1 MCRPMEQL
9 SRRISSIVGEPYVS
23 TDGDIIED
31 ASHDATFITS
41 RPQIVARPEDTEQVG
56 AVVAAAYQAGI
67 PITTRG
73 AGTGLSGG
81 AVPLHGGLVI
91 ITDRLTT
98 LEVDE
103 TSMCARVGAGVITG
117 DLQTAAQAKG
127 LMYPPDPASLAR
139 CTIGGN
145 IATNAG
151 GPSCL
156 KYGVTAEYVLGL
168 TVVLA
173 EGKVI
178 TTGGRTRKRSAGYR
192 LSQLFVGSEG
202 TLGVVTEAFMRLIP
216 RPPHRGGL
224 LASFETTDSA
234 AASVVALLRSGHL
247 PVACELIDRSSLR
260 FVADLLPPDVDEGSA
275 LVLVEQDGH
284 DRAALMDEIRHMGS
298 ICATYQGAVTLLPDE
313 ADRESLWAARRAIGA
328 RLVERRSNRLPE
340 DIAVPLAQI
349 PSMVAAIHR
358 ICEQEGVDVSI
369 FGHAGDGNL
378 HPSILF
384 DDQDQQ
390 TLARVTRASAQI
402 FREAI
407 ALGGTVSAEH
417 GLGALKR
424 EFAMEDASESSLEL
438 MSQIKKLLDPSG
450 LLNPSKIFPSDPA
463 PEDFLRAL
471 PGWGDS

>member
-1 MCRPMEQL
+1 MKQL
-9 SRRISSIVGEPYVS
+9 SREISSIVGEPYVS
-23 TDGDIIED
+23 TDGDVIEE

-41 RPQIVARPEDTEQVG
+41 RPRIVARPHDTEQVA
-56 AVVAAAYQAGI
+56 AVVAAAYRAEV

-91 ITDRLTT
+91 VTDRLAA

-103 TSMCARVGAGVITG
+103 ASMYAMVGAGVITG
-117 DLQTAAQAKG
+117 DLQTAAQDHG

-168 TVVLA
+168 KVVLA

-178 TTGGRTRKRSAGYR
+178 ATGGRTRKRSAGYR

-202 TLGVVTEAFMRLIP
+202 TLGIVTEAFMRLIP

-224 LASFETTDSA
+224 LASFDTTDAA

-260 FVADLLPPDVDEGSA
+260 FVADLLPADVDEDST
-275 LVLVEQDGH
+275 LLLVEQDGY
-284 DRAALMDEIRHMGS
+284 DQEALVSEIRHMGN
-298 ICATYQGAVTLLPDE
+298 ICATHKGAVTLLADE

-340 DIAVPLAQI
+340 DIAVPLAHI
-349 PSMVAAIHR
+349 PAMVTAIHR

-384 DDQDQQ
+384 DDQAPP

-407 ALGGTVSAEH
+407 AFGGTVSAEH

-424 EFAMEDASESSLEL
+424 EFSVQDAGESSLEL
-438 MSQIKKLLDPSG
+438 MSQLKKLLDPSG
-450 LLNPSKIFPSDPA
+450 LLNPSKIFPSDP
-463 PEDFLRAL
+463 PPVDFLAAL